1 MTNARGG
8 QHLVFDAEVV
18 DGLTYAY
25 KARKA
30 LRAARTRPSRKLRN
44 AISRTA
50 RGSFWRYP
58 TIRLNQVNWYA
69 LMYAADHT
77 VTGDATLLKRDLRAQ
92 LLRFVAR
99 RARPNFGP
107 GHALPL
113 PAARAPQPPDERGL
127 GRVREHRPELH
138 ALLRPGAHAPGWR
151 RCRPST
157 SG

>member
-25 KARKA
+25 KARAA
-30 LRAARTRPSRKLRN
+30 LELPDATVRKLRN

-77 VTGDATLLKRDLRAQ
+77 VTGDADAAQARPARPAAALR
-92 LLRFVAR
+92 AR
-99 RARPNFGP
+99 RAAELRPR
-107 GHALPL
+107 HALPL
-113 PAARAPQPPDERGL
+113 PAARSA
-127 GRVREHRPELH
+127 
-138 ALLRPGAHAPGWR
+138 
-151 RCRPST
+151 ST
-157 SG
+157 TR